1 MTRNGDTATQPELF
15 DAIVVGA
22 GFGGMHML
30 HSLRGM
36 GLRAVAFETG
46 TGVGGT
52 WFWNRYPGARC
63 DVESMQYS
71 YSWDAALQKEWRWTE
86 RYASQPEILAYAN
99 HVADRF
105 DLTRDIR
112 FETRVEAAEWDAAR
126 AVWRVRTSCGG
137 RTAEAEATWLILAT
151 GCLSAAKKPEIPG
164 LDDFA
169 GPVFHTGD
177 WPHEGVDFAGKSVAV
192 IGTGSSGIQAIPE
205 IARQAASLTVFQRT
219 PNYSIPASNRPLED
233 ADFADW
239 QAHYEE
245 RRRFAREQAPGGIL
259 YEPPIGEALTVDEDA
274 FRKEMD
280 RRWIVGG
287 PNFRAAFTDV
297 LVDEA
302 ANTRV
307 ADYVRDRVRAIVKDP
322 ETAEDLCPT
331 DYPIFT
337 KRICVDTGY
346 FETFNRPNVSLVNL
360 RRTPIEAITP
370 AGVRTTEGETPFD
383 AIVCATGFD
392 AMTGAILAI
401 DIRGEGGVRIADKWA
416 EGPRA
421 YLGLALAGF
430 PNMFTITGPGSPSV
444 LSNMIV
450 SIEYHVE
457 LICRLIE
464 AAKARQGALVAAD
477 REAEDAWVA
486 HCGEVA
492 AQTLYPRAA
501 SWYMGANVPGKP
513 RVFMPYLGVDAYR
526 RRVEAVAAEDWR
538 GFDFAPAGQGAEA
551 PSRA

>member
-1 MTRNGDTATQPELF
+1 MTQNGASAAPESF

-71 YSWDAALQKEWRWTE
+71 YSWDADLQRDWRWTE
-86 RYASQPEILAYAN
+86 RYASQPEILTYAN

-105 DLTRDIR
+105 DLRRDIR
-112 FETRVEAAEWDAAR
+112 FETRVEAATWDAAR
-126 AVWRVRTSCGG
+126 SLWRVRTSAG
-137 RTAEAEATWLILAT
+137 EAEATWLILAT

-164 LDDFA
+164 LDDFQ
-169 GPVFHTGD
+169 GPVYHTGD
-177 WPHEGVDFAGKSVAV
+177 WPHEGVDFAGKRVAV

-205 IARQAASLTVFQRT
+205 IARQAASLTVYQRT
-219 PNYSIPASNRPLED
+219 PNYSVPASNRPLED
-233 ADFADW
+233 ADFAEW
-239 QAHYEE
+239 QAEYPE
-245 RRRFAREQAPGGIL
+245 RRRFAREEAPGGIL
-259 YEPPIGEALTVDEDA
+259 YEPPIGEALTVDEAA
-274 FRKEMD
+274 FKKEMD

-297 LVDEA
+297 MVDA
-302 ANTRV
+302 DANTRV
-307 ADYVRDRVRAIVKDP
+307 ADYVRDRVRAIVDDP
-322 ETAEDLCPT
+322 QTAEDLCPT

-346 FETFNRPNVSLVNL
+346 FQTFNRPNVSLVNL

-370 AGVRTTEGETPFD
+370 HGIRTTAGEQAFD

-401 DIRGEGGVRIADKWA
+401 DIRGEQGARIADKWA

-457 LICRLIE
+457 LIGRLIE
-464 AAKARQGALVAAD
+464 ASKARQGAVVAAD
-477 REAEDAWVA
+477 RAAEDAWVT
-486 HCGEVA
+486 HVGEVA

-526 RRVEAVAAEDWR
+526 KRVEAAAAEDWR
-538 GFDFAPAGQGAEA
+538 GFDFQPAGQGAEA
-551 PSRA
+551 TASA

>member
-1 MTRNGDTATQPELF
+1 MTQNGASAAPESF

-71 YSWDAALQKEWRWTE
+71 YSWDADLQRDWRWTE
-86 RYASQPEILAYAN
+86 RYASQPEILKYAN

-105 DLTRDIR
+105 DLRRDIR
-112 FETRVEAAEWDAAR
+112 FETRVEAATWDAAR
-126 AVWRVRTSCGG
+126 SLWRVRTSAG
-137 RTAEAEATWLILAT
+137 EAEATWLILAT

-164 LDDFA
+164 LDDFQ
-169 GPVFHTGD
+169 GPVYHTGD
-177 WPHEGVDFAGKSVAV
+177 WPHEGVDFAGKRVAV

-205 IARQAASLTVFQRT
+205 IARQAASLTVYQRT
-219 PNYSIPASNRPLED
+219 PNYSVPASNRPLED
-233 ADFADW
+233 ADFAEW
-239 QAHYEE
+239 QAEYPE
-245 RRRFAREQAPGGIL
+245 RRRFAREEAPGGIL
-259 YEPPIGEALTVDEDA
+259 YEPPIGEALTVDEAA
-274 FRKEMD
+274 FKKEMD

-297 LVDEA
+297 MVDA
-302 ANTRV
+302 DANTRV
-307 ADYVRDRVRAIVKDP
+307 ADYVRDRVRAIVDDP
-322 ETAEDLCPT
+322 QTAEDLCPT

-346 FETFNRPNVSLVNL
+346 FQTFNRPNVSLVNL

-370 AGVRTTEGETPFD
+370 RGIRTTAGEQAFD

-401 DIRGEGGVRIADKWA
+401 DIRGEQGARIADKWA

-457 LICRLIE
+457 LIGRLIE
-464 AAKARQGALVAAD
+464 ASKARQGAVVAAD
-477 REAEDAWVA
+477 RAAEDAWVT
-486 HCGEVA
+486 HVGEVA

-526 RRVEAVAAEDWR
+526 KRVEAAAAEDWR
-538 GFDFAPAGQGAEA
+538 GFDFQPAGQGAEA
-551 PSRA
+551 TASV